1 MSFPKKGKLFP
12 NSPEHPRPVD
22 VLSFASVISMA
33 LRRAAEDR
41 NTTIKTVVNWTGAN
55 ERTVKNWFNG
65 RYGPSGDHLM
75 TLANQCD
82 EVMGAIILMTGRKW
96 MLMSIDLLAAE
107 KSLISALTLVREIQR
122 DSLRE

>member
-12 NSPEHPRPVD
+12 NSSEHLYKAD
-22 VLSFASVISMA
+22 ALNFATVISMA
-33 LRRAAEDR
+33 LRRAAADR

-65 RYGPSGDHLM
+65 CCGPSGDHLM

-82 EVMGAIILMTGRKW
+82 EVMDAIIMMTGRRW
-96 MLMSIDLLAAE
+96 MLMSVDLVAAE
-107 KSLISALTLVREIQR
+107 KNLVRALTLVREIQR
-122 DSLRE
+122 DSLRD